1 MREGGWVFCTEFRV
15 SKLRYTDS
23 MLAQSVA
30 ATRRVVGTRLFTSSP
45 SLLFSS
51 SSCRTFEKTAPPAAT
66 QKLLVGLFQGSN
78 PLALPP
84 TTTSLLEND
93 PYRERKYHLHVQ
105 ATRNNTILSFT
116 NRKGSILSW
125 VSGGSVGFKN
135 VQRSGY
141 EAGYQC
147 ALKMF
152 QNIAEE
158 RKTGPISLEIL
169 FKGFGQGR
177 EAVYR
182 ALMAAEGAE
191 VRAIVKKFTDR
202 TPIKIGGTRAKKR
215 RIL

>member
-1 MREGGWVFCTEFRV
+1 
-15 SKLRYTDS
+15 
-23 MLAQSVA
+23 MLTQSVLA
-30 ATRRVVGTRLFTSSP
+30 ARVVGTRPFLSSS
-45 SLLFSS
+45 SLPFSS
-51 SSCRTFEKTAPPAAT
+51 SSCRTFQRTVPPAAT
-66 QKLLVGLFQGSN
+66 KKLLAGLFERSN
-78 PLALPP
+78 PFAVPL
-84 TTTSLLEND
+84 TTTNIVEND

-105 ATRNNTILSFT
+105 STRNNTILSFT
-116 NRKGSILSW
+116 DRKGLILSW

-152 QNIAEE
+152 QRIAEE
-158 RKTGPISLEIL
+158 KKTGPMSLEIL

-191 VRAIVKKFTDR
+191 VRAVVKKFTDR
-202 TPIKIGGTRAKKR
+202 TPIKIGGTRARKKR
-215 RIL
+215 IL